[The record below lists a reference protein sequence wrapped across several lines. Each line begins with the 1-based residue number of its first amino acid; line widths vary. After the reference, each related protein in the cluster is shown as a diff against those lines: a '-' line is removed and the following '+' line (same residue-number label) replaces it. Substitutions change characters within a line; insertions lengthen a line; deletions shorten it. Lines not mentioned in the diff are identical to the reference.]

1 MNEIKSVEQVKNTEN
16 LAVYIDRCGLVV
28 KKETLK
34 TISEVLGIPYNPLSP
49 GAGFDSVGWRS
60 VVKCLDNE
68 HVYHILMIG
77 EGCREFEKYL
87 LSQGM
92 DWNLFFE
99 KILEYEVKIR
109 RINLAIDD
117 QQKVYNISDLLK
129 RAKRGVFNQ
138 KISVDYDGSTD
149 ERIIT
154 LGSIQ
159 SNLLMK
165 FYERYNMNRYE
176 FKFREKQ
183 AMKIVQE
190 SIKGN
195 DLLSIAKEF
204 LHDVFPE

>member
-1 MNEIKSVEQVKNTEN
+1 MNEIKSAEQVENTEN
-16 LAVYIDRCGLVV
+16 LAVYINWCCLEV

-49 GAGFDSVGWRS
+49 GAGFDSVGCRS
-60 VVKCLDNE
+60 VNCLDNE

-87 LSQGM
+87 LSEGM

-99 KILEYEVKIR
+99 KILKYEVNIR
-109 RINLAIDD
+109 RINLVIDD

-165 FYERYNMNRYE
+165 FYERYN
-176 FKFREKQ
+176 
-183 AMKIVQE
+183 
-190 SIKGN
+190 
-195 DLLSIAKEF
+195 
-204 LHDVFPE
+204 